1 MRSHFNLGVKARLWL
16 PGSTL
21 TYPSATMAD
30 YEEENDCCPL
40 CMEEL
45 DITDQ
50 TFNACPCGYQV
61 CLWCWHQI
69 KNEYNGL
76 CPACRQPYA
85 ELSKQKNPLDRE
97 EVVRRTKQRK
107 QKEKNERRSAAQAKQ
122 ATVNR
127 KSLQNVRVMQ
137 RNLVYV
143 IGLPV
148 QFAEED
154 ILRSNECF
162 GQYGKIVKAVVNKSH
177 LNADRA
183 NATASAYITFA
194 NKDDA
199 LCCIVAIDGYYLD
212 GSLLRASF
220 GTTKYCN
227 FFLRNMQ
234 CNNPDCLY
242 LHELG
247 DEDDSFTKEEMQ
259 SALHS
264 GKAFRDMSMANGQI
278 QEREGSRFPAPHRP
292 HTPTRTASAANA
304 RAPSPARGTTLVRSH
319 SEEPY
324 GDTQR
329 HAQSAAAISKL
340 RQAAGDSSNSSG
352 SSSPDHIDRATAH
365 STEYPPLTRG
375 HSYSNIV
382 AGGHSSSTPTSA
394 SVPAPVPPVESV
406 PNKKPDLR
414 VDTSREEDKKQ
425 AVGTMVG
432 PLEALKLATG
442 SSTEQPA
449 WAQPFPTPAVSQ
461 NESEETNVTNT
472 ADSSSAG
479 VYSPFGLGFDGG
491 IRRASSAIELMSKPP
506 VSGDVW
512 GSSTTSDSTLD
523 SFPSAAPTMSGSAS
537 SSLSFASIDAIF
549 SQRNDSSEALAG
561 LLGVQVAPNPL
572 AQPLA
577 APTKDAHTSRFSF
590 ANPADAGRGTTARYE
605 LLDGTTV
612 NNRSSFGGFDAPR
625 SGNAPPASSG
635 FPATTDRSGFPPL
648 GSSQQHHMPPPH
660 PSRSSF
666 GGDFGSNDLPLGGS
680 SALGGEAGGLAF
692 LQQMLPNVNIS
703 FGGDYPSL
711 SESCGVGVTTTPTR
725 SASTGH
731 GRNTGRRLF
740 ERSQSA
746 GGGLVSPDAWDGGSL
761 SSLGFDG
768 QSSARR
774 ASSGSSFY
782 DPALVS
788 QSSSGFS
795 SNLYGFNATSSM
807 APNDGENDRLRMHS
821 DFGGD
826 AYRRSGSLINN
837 TSDVSKDKWKVVDS
851 CQTMRSEHNADN
863 DTVEINDAGNPIDK
877 LHGIS
882 EATEASLS
890 VEETE
895 EEFDLPD
902 GEAHDSSEDS
912 AHDLEFEKP
921 DELVTGRGF
930 VAAWILANFP
940 DITSEAQVKSQAEQA
955 DCNTSMDPA
964 DCSLALCFRCT
975 DAIHIIPSLST
986 HNIHFGRSTS
996 ANQTP
1001 EIRHETRFEAEATVI
1016 SSATRTPTTPTT
1028 KATPEPP
1035 SESRLSLPAGTHIF
1049 FRAPDCSRWSRELLH
1064 GTLISREPATTSS
1077 GGTFYHRVLW
1087 IRGVEALPNGFFRA
1101 ALPLPGW
1108 DISSDNE
1115 DDIGETFWPHEIG
1128 VFPTQLG
1135 ALRAVVTAEQIAR
1148 GKFRCE
1154 LEGGRI
1160 HRWRRFE
1167 RDDCDEDEQEA
1178 FPSSEIL
1185 DEIVVE
1191 TGATLGSEFL
1201 VRLTHHDDV
1210 KFHQELAQGTWSF
1223 RDWMKIIGRAGNL
1236 HEEDAV
1242 PFETGV
1248 ASWDSMFKE
1257 DTYNEELEKPV
1268 PTPWSPA
1275 TRIRYFMVAQSDLV
1289 FPERV
1294 RRQHLRAILDQL
1306 LFVYAGFAWRLWRE
1320 YVERHRER
1328 EEQQSR
1334 EHAARVLQAWAR
1346 RLTERTRQK
1355 ERQLL
1360 LNMALGSSIDALE
1373 LYRRRQIEARKLYA
1387 FLTRQ
1392 MKERE
1397 RIALRQW
1404 RDAIGPSNP
1413 PPPPAITWHPSH
1425 GMKAMLPKLPRMG
1438 ARRRTA
1444 QDKSV
1449 APGTQVI
1456 VEDMATYKLFK
1467 ANHTGPA
1474 DTSYWA
1480 IRARVLAGAC
1490 PIGPAFREARRLVS
1504 RTDFATSVLLQQIS
1518 VFVCLQEPQELQSLE
1533 TAAAGTDTDWS
1544 YERQVRTK
1552 YQALCRELKGA
1563 ETVSNRHVALAQ
1575 QALIDFD
1582 ADAANVAAAAL
1593 GSSGTKD
1600 NRMRRASLSVQ
1611 QLQEEDDTEEAKMK
1625 EAREVLQ
1632 QKLQRAEQQA
1642 VKASQELV
1650 RLGMMQIEFLYF
1662 PIEHDGIPDSDKL
1675 ITFLEEQV
1683 ESRLRAGKNLYIFS
1697 RLGHGRTGLVSALL
1711 LGRVY
1716 GITASEALERVQA
1729 VHDCQR
1735 PGAPRGLSF
1744 CSPTTAPQLA
1754 FVRRALARSMDPIY
1768 VPLVLE
1774 NSGEGFRLTR
1784 VQQRGL
1790 LAEPY
1795 MRDEGFM
1802 ISAVADARAREC
1814 EALEQKRLERIARRE
1829 STAAALQRERRK
1841 QKKEHEI
1848 MEIEEGDQAA
1858 REVMASIYKNIE
1870 GT

>member
-1 MRSHFNLGVKARLWL
+1 
-16 PGSTL
+16 
-21 TYPSATMAD
+21 MAD

-194 NKDDA
+194 NKEDA

-259 SALHS
+259 S
-264 GKAFRDMSMANGQI
+264 
-278 QEREGSRFPAPHRP
+278 
-292 HTPTRTASAANA
+292 
-304 RAPSPARGTTLVRSH
+304 
-319 SEEPY
+319 
-324 GDTQR
+324 
-329 HAQSAAAISKL
+329 
-340 RQAAGDSSNSSG
+340 
-352 SSSPDHIDRATAH
+352 
-365 STEYPPLTRG
+365 
-375 HSYSNIV
+375 
-382 AGGHSSSTPTSA
+382 
-394 SVPAPVPPVESV
+394 
-406 PNKKPDLR
+406 
-414 VDTSREEDKKQ
+414 DTSREEDKKQ
-425 AVGTMVG
+425 AVETVVG

-491 IRRASSAIELMSKPP
+491 IRRASSAIELTSKPP

-523 SFPSAAPTMSGSAS
+523 SFPSAAPTMSASAS

-680 SALGGEAGGLAF
+680 SALGGESGGLAF

-788 QSSSGFS
+788 QSSSEFS

-837 TSDVSKDKWKVVDS
+837 S
-851 CQTMRSEHNADN
+851 
-863 DTVEINDAGNPIDK
+863 
-877 LHGIS
+877 
-882 EATEASLS
+882 
-890 VEETE
+890 
-895 EEFDLPD
+895 
-902 GEAHDSSEDS
+902 
-912 AHDLEFEKP
+912 
-921 DELVTGRGF
+921 
-930 VAAWILANFP
+930 
-940 DITSEAQVKSQAEQA
+940 
-955 DCNTSMDPA
+955 
-964 DCSLALCFRCT
+964 
-975 DAIHIIPSLST
+975 
-986 HNIHFGRSTS
+986 
-996 ANQTP
+996 
-1001 EIRHETRFEAEATVI
+1001 
-1016 SSATRTPTTPTT
+1016 
-1028 KATPEPP
+1028 
-1035 SESRLSLPAGTHIF
+1035 
-1049 FRAPDCSRWSRELLH
+1049 
-1064 GTLISREPATTSS
+1064 
-1077 GGTFYHRVLW
+1077 
-1087 IRGVEALPNGFFRA
+1087 
-1101 ALPLPGW
+1101 
-1108 DISSDNE
+1108 
-1115 DDIGETFWPHEIG
+1115 
-1128 VFPTQLG
+1128 
-1135 ALRAVVTAEQIAR
+1135 
-1148 GKFRCE
+1148 
-1154 LEGGRI
+1154 
-1160 HRWRRFE
+1160 
-1167 RDDCDEDEQEA
+1167 
-1178 FPSSEIL
+1178 
-1185 DEIVVE
+1185 
-1191 TGATLGSEFL
+1191 
-1201 VRLTHHDDV
+1201 
-1210 KFHQELAQGTWSF
+1210 
-1223 RDWMKIIGRAGNL
+1223 
-1236 HEEDAV
+1236 
-1242 PFETGV
+1242 
-1248 ASWDSMFKE
+1248 
-1257 DTYNEELEKPV
+1257 
-1268 PTPWSPA
+1268 
-1275 TRIRYFMVAQSDLV
+1275 
-1289 FPERV
+1289 
-1294 RRQHLRAILDQL
+1294 
-1306 LFVYAGFAWRLWRE
+1306 
-1320 YVERHRER
+1320 
-1328 EEQQSR
+1328 
-1334 EHAARVLQAWAR
+1334 
-1346 RLTERTRQK
+1346 
-1355 ERQLL
+1355 
-1360 LNMALGSSIDALE
+1360 
-1373 LYRRRQIEARKLYA
+1373 
-1387 FLTRQ
+1387 
-1392 MKERE
+1392 
-1397 RIALRQW
+1397 
-1404 RDAIGPSNP
+1404 
-1413 PPPPAITWHPSH
+1413 
-1425 GMKAMLPKLPRMG
+1425 
-1438 ARRRTA
+1438 
-1444 QDKSV
+1444 
-1449 APGTQVI
+1449 
-1456 VEDMATYKLFK
+1456 
-1467 ANHTGPA
+1467 
-1474 DTSYWA
+1474 
-1480 IRARVLAGAC
+1480 
-1490 PIGPAFREARRLVS
+1490 
-1504 RTDFATSVLLQQIS
+1504 
-1518 VFVCLQEPQELQSLE
+1518 
-1533 TAAAGTDTDWS
+1533 
-1544 YERQVRTK
+1544 
-1552 YQALCRELKGA
+1552 
-1563 ETVSNRHVALAQ
+1563 
-1575 QALIDFD
+1575 
-1582 ADAANVAAAAL
+1582 
-1593 GSSGTKD
+1593 
-1600 NRMRRASLSVQ
+1600 
-1611 QLQEEDDTEEAKMK
+1611 
-1625 EAREVLQ
+1625 
-1632 QKLQRAEQQA
+1632 
-1642 VKASQELV
+1642 
-1650 RLGMMQIEFLYF
+1650 
-1662 PIEHDGIPDSDKL
+1662 
-1675 ITFLEEQV
+1675 
-1683 ESRLRAGKNLYIFS
+1683 
-1697 RLGHGRTGLVSALL
+1697 
-1711 LGRVY
+1711 
-1716 GITASEALERVQA
+1716 
-1729 VHDCQR
+1729 
-1735 PGAPRGLSF
+1735 
-1744 CSPTTAPQLA
+1744 
-1754 FVRRALARSMDPIY
+1754 
-1768 VPLVLE
+1768 
-1774 NSGEGFRLTR
+1774 
-1784 VQQRGL
+1784 
-1790 LAEPY
+1790 
-1795 MRDEGFM
+1795 
-1802 ISAVADARAREC
+1802 
-1814 EALEQKRLERIARRE
+1814 
-1829 STAAALQRERRK
+1829 
-1841 QKKEHEI
+1841 
-1848 MEIEEGDQAA
+1848 
-1858 REVMASIYKNIE
+1858 
-1870 GT
+1870 

>member
-1 MRSHFNLGVKARLWL
+1 
-16 PGSTL
+16 
-21 TYPSATMAD
+21 MAD

-85 ELSKQKNPLDRE
+85 ELSKQKNPLDHE

-194 NKDDA
+194 NKEDA

-259 SALHS
+259 S
-264 GKAFRDMSMANGQI
+264 
-278 QEREGSRFPAPHRP
+278 
-292 HTPTRTASAANA
+292 
-304 RAPSPARGTTLVRSH
+304 
-319 SEEPY
+319 
-324 GDTQR
+324 
-329 HAQSAAAISKL
+329 
-340 RQAAGDSSNSSG
+340 
-352 SSSPDHIDRATAH
+352 
-365 STEYPPLTRG
+365 
-375 HSYSNIV
+375 
-382 AGGHSSSTPTSA
+382 
-394 SVPAPVPPVESV
+394 
-406 PNKKPDLR
+406 
-414 VDTSREEDKKQ
+414 DTSREEDKKQ
-425 AVGTMVG
+425 AVETVVG

-491 IRRASSAIELMSKPP
+491 IRRASSAIELTSKPP
-506 VSGDVW
+506 VSGNVW

-523 SFPSAAPTMSGSAS
+523 SFPSAAPTMSASAS

-680 SALGGEAGGLAF
+680 SALGGESGGLAF

-837 TSDVSKDKWKVVDS
+837 S
-851 CQTMRSEHNADN
+851 
-863 DTVEINDAGNPIDK
+863 
-877 LHGIS
+877 
-882 EATEASLS
+882 
-890 VEETE
+890 
-895 EEFDLPD
+895 
-902 GEAHDSSEDS
+902 
-912 AHDLEFEKP
+912 
-921 DELVTGRGF
+921 
-930 VAAWILANFP
+930 
-940 DITSEAQVKSQAEQA
+940 
-955 DCNTSMDPA
+955 
-964 DCSLALCFRCT
+964 
-975 DAIHIIPSLST
+975 
-986 HNIHFGRSTS
+986 
-996 ANQTP
+996 
-1001 EIRHETRFEAEATVI
+1001 
-1016 SSATRTPTTPTT
+1016 
-1028 KATPEPP
+1028 
-1035 SESRLSLPAGTHIF
+1035 
-1049 FRAPDCSRWSRELLH
+1049 
-1064 GTLISREPATTSS
+1064 
-1077 GGTFYHRVLW
+1077 
-1087 IRGVEALPNGFFRA
+1087 
-1101 ALPLPGW
+1101 
-1108 DISSDNE
+1108 
-1115 DDIGETFWPHEIG
+1115 
-1128 VFPTQLG
+1128 
-1135 ALRAVVTAEQIAR
+1135 
-1148 GKFRCE
+1148 
-1154 LEGGRI
+1154 
-1160 HRWRRFE
+1160 
-1167 RDDCDEDEQEA
+1167 
-1178 FPSSEIL
+1178 
-1185 DEIVVE
+1185 
-1191 TGATLGSEFL
+1191 
-1201 VRLTHHDDV
+1201 
-1210 KFHQELAQGTWSF
+1210 
-1223 RDWMKIIGRAGNL
+1223 
-1236 HEEDAV
+1236 
-1242 PFETGV
+1242 
-1248 ASWDSMFKE
+1248 
-1257 DTYNEELEKPV
+1257 
-1268 PTPWSPA
+1268 
-1275 TRIRYFMVAQSDLV
+1275 
-1289 FPERV
+1289 
-1294 RRQHLRAILDQL
+1294 
-1306 LFVYAGFAWRLWRE
+1306 
-1320 YVERHRER
+1320 
-1328 EEQQSR
+1328 
-1334 EHAARVLQAWAR
+1334 
-1346 RLTERTRQK
+1346 
-1355 ERQLL
+1355 
-1360 LNMALGSSIDALE
+1360 
-1373 LYRRRQIEARKLYA
+1373 
-1387 FLTRQ
+1387 
-1392 MKERE
+1392 
-1397 RIALRQW
+1397 
-1404 RDAIGPSNP
+1404 
-1413 PPPPAITWHPSH
+1413 
-1425 GMKAMLPKLPRMG
+1425 
-1438 ARRRTA
+1438 
-1444 QDKSV
+1444 
-1449 APGTQVI
+1449 
-1456 VEDMATYKLFK
+1456 
-1467 ANHTGPA
+1467 
-1474 DTSYWA
+1474 
-1480 IRARVLAGAC
+1480 
-1490 PIGPAFREARRLVS
+1490 
-1504 RTDFATSVLLQQIS
+1504 
-1518 VFVCLQEPQELQSLE
+1518 
-1533 TAAAGTDTDWS
+1533 
-1544 YERQVRTK
+1544 
-1552 YQALCRELKGA
+1552 
-1563 ETVSNRHVALAQ
+1563 
-1575 QALIDFD
+1575 
-1582 ADAANVAAAAL
+1582 
-1593 GSSGTKD
+1593 
-1600 NRMRRASLSVQ
+1600 
-1611 QLQEEDDTEEAKMK
+1611 
-1625 EAREVLQ
+1625 
-1632 QKLQRAEQQA
+1632 
-1642 VKASQELV
+1642 
-1650 RLGMMQIEFLYF
+1650 
-1662 PIEHDGIPDSDKL
+1662 
-1675 ITFLEEQV
+1675 
-1683 ESRLRAGKNLYIFS
+1683 
-1697 RLGHGRTGLVSALL
+1697 
-1711 LGRVY
+1711 
-1716 GITASEALERVQA
+1716 
-1729 VHDCQR
+1729 
-1735 PGAPRGLSF
+1735 
-1744 CSPTTAPQLA
+1744 
-1754 FVRRALARSMDPIY
+1754 
-1768 VPLVLE
+1768 
-1774 NSGEGFRLTR
+1774 
-1784 VQQRGL
+1784 
-1790 LAEPY
+1790 
-1795 MRDEGFM
+1795 
-1802 ISAVADARAREC
+1802 
-1814 EALEQKRLERIARRE
+1814 
-1829 STAAALQRERRK
+1829 
-1841 QKKEHEI
+1841 
-1848 MEIEEGDQAA
+1848 
-1858 REVMASIYKNIE
+1858 
-1870 GT
+1870 